1 MPECLFEA
9 HLAGEKCLD
18 LAEET
23 LRFLIA
29 VEFDN
34 DLYSPVRS
42 DGWYRRNHAKARF
55 DERVMTNVPGVEG
68 FHALRIRRSG
78 PFLFAEAHLEVDK
91 MLTVERAHQIAEE
104 VEDTVKKRFEKID
117 TISIHIG
124 VAHRS

>member
-1 MPECLFEA
+1 MDVSIEPEMKKE
-9 HLAGEKCLD
+9 
-18 LAEET
+18 
-23 LRFLIA
+23 
-29 VEFDN
+29 V
-34 DLYSPVRS
+34 
-42 DGWYRRNHAKARF
+42 
-55 DERVMTNVPGVEG
+55 ERVMTNVLGVEG
-68 FHALRIRRSG
+68 VHALRIRRSG